1 MINNTNT
8 QLNAYCLANSSLN
21 NTNSSVKVQNSSL
34 YGRNLSFNA
43 KVTNTADK
51 INKTV
56 KNLPIFGT
64 KKSYVTPDITHFLEA
79 IALSTQK
86 LKLACYRLNSDDS
99 GINLFTRDDNKR
111 YYSPTTNCSAAK
123 PSRHSLAIF
132 MSKICLTNY
141 QQFTTDINTNTSAL
155 QTSHKYSA
163 DNVGANIYDG
173 LSGPNKI
180 PLVGNKPRRLNTVV
194 NNLSPFFLGGNKLT
208 NCSGA
213 IHHG

>member
-1 MINNTNT
+1 MTLSNCI
-8 QLNAYCLANSSLN
+8 QRDQPKRRQSSSNYEYKDSNLSIYR
-21 NTNSSVKVQNSSL
+21 TNSSQNNSVLSSINTIKGFSKVMDSEF
-34 YGRNLSFNA
+34 SFSD
-43 KVTNTADK
+43 VTR
-51 INKTV
+51 
-56 KNLPIFGT
+56 
-64 KKSYVTPDITHFLEA
+64 DITHFLKA

-86 LKLACYRLNSDDS
+86 LKLARYRLNSDDS
-99 GINLFTRDDNKR
+99 GINLFTSDDNKR
-111 YYSPTTNCSAAK
+111 YHSLTTNCSAAK

-141 QQFTTDINTNTSAL
+141 QRFTNDINTNISVL
-155 QTSHKYSA
+155 QTSHKYST
-163 DNVGANIYDG
+163 DTIGANIYDG

-213 IHHG
+213 ILHG

>member
-1 MINNTNT
+1 MSNDNRINLKSLSGN
-8 QLNAYCLANSSLN
+8 NSSEN
-21 NTNSSVKVQNSSL
+21 HTNSSVNVRNSSV
-34 YGRNLSFNA
+34 NDANSSFTGGNISMLPKSEIFA
-43 KVTNTADK
+43 KYLPK
-51 INKTV
+51 MIHRKTD
-56 KNLPIFGT
+56 
-64 KKSYVTPDITHFLEA
+64 VTPVITH
-79 IALSTQK
+79 
-86 LKLACYRLNSDDS
+86 
-99 GINLFTRDDNKR
+99 LFDFNDCRKQCFTSRNNKR

-141 QQFTTDINTNTSAL
+141 QRFTNDINTNISAL

-163 DNVGANIYDG
+163 DTIGANIYDG

-194 NNLSPFFLGGNKLT
+194 NNLSPFFFVGGNKLT

-213 IHHG
+213 NHDG

>member
-21 NTNSSVKVQNSSL
+21 DTNSSVKVQNSSL
-34 YGRNLSFNA
+34 YGRNSSFNA
-43 KVTNTADK
+43 KVINIADK

-56 KNLPIFGT
+56 KNLPIFGI
-64 KKSYVTPDITHFLEA
+64 KKTDVTPVITHLFDF
-79 IALSTQK
+79 
-86 LKLACYRLNSDDS
+86 SDS
-99 GINLFTRDDNKR
+99 EKQSFTSDDNKR
-111 YYSPTTNCSAAK
+111 YYNPTTNCSAVK
-123 PSRHSLAIF
+123 PNRHSLAIF

-141 QQFTTDINTNTSAL
+141 QRFTNDINTNISAL
-155 QTSHKYSA
+155 QASHKYST
-163 DNVGANIYDG
+163 DFIGANIYDG

>member
-1 MINNTNT
+1 MTNNNKTN
-8 QLNAYCLANSSLN
+8 LKPLKGVNSSVN
-21 NTNSSVKVQNSSL
+21 HTNSSVNVWNSSV
-34 YGRNLSFNA
+34 NDTNSSFISGNINMLPKA
-43 KVTNTADK
+43 KVFAK
-51 INKTV
+51 Y
-56 KNLPIFGT
+56 LPIMMN
-64 KKSYVTPDITHFLEA
+64 KKNDVTGVITHLFDF
-79 IALSTQK
+79 
-86 LKLACYRLNSDDS
+86 SDCKKQC
-99 GINLFTRDDNKR
+99 FTSHDNKR

-141 QQFTTDINTNTSAL
+141 QRFTNGMNTNISAL
-155 QTSHKYSA
+155 QTSHKYST
-163 DNVGANIYDG
+163 DTIGANIYDG

-213 IHHG
+213 ILHG

>member
-1 MINNTNT
+1 MTNNIKTN
-8 QLNAYCLANSSLN
+8 LRPYHGSNYDCKYSNSSLN
-21 NTNSSVKVQNSSL
+21 SNNLSLIANVSSSVAQVKRSVKEHASL
-34 YGRNLSFNA
+34 SISFS
-43 KVTNTADK
+43 V
-51 INKTV
+51 
-56 KNLPIFGT
+56 
-64 KKSYVTPDITHFLEA
+64 VTPVITHLFDF
-79 IALSTQK
+79 S
-86 LKLACYRLNSDDS
+86 NSEKQGFTSHDD
-99 GINLFTRDDNKR
+99 KR

-213 IHHG
+213 IHYG